1 MKKTIQKP
9 TNDILTFLSYVI
21 IILFII
27 YFIYIM
33 YRYYKTKNFSFEL
46 FSNFS
51 KEYRSGMNTSKDV
64 SSNLSQSSVEI
75 ENNFTNT
82 VGCNEKDVQYCAK
95 FGKNAINNFNL
106 QSDGSGGCMC
116 SDMESG
122 V

>member
-9 TNDILTFLSYVI
+9 TNDILTFLSYII

-27 YFIYIM
+27 YFVYISL
-33 YRYYKTKNFSFEL
+33 RYYKTKKFSFEL
-46 FSNFS
+46 FSN
-51 KEYRSGMNTSKDV
+51 YRSGMNTSEDV
-64 SSNLSQSSVEI
+64 SSNLTQKIVNI

-82 VGCNEKDVQYCAK
+82 VGCNEKDVKYCAK

-106 QSDGSGGCMC
+106 GTQESGGCMC

>member
-9 TNDILTFLSYVI
+9 SNDILTFLSYVI

-82 VGCNEKDVQYCAK
+82 IGCNEKDVQYCAK

>member
-1 MKKTIQKP
+1 MKKQLQKP
-9 TNDILTFLSYVI
+9 KNELLIFISYIVI
-21 IILFII
+21 ILLIVYITYIL
-27 YFIYIM
+27 
-33 YRYYKTKNFSFEL
+33 YRYYKTKVFSFEL

-64 SSNLSQSSVEI
+64 SSNLTQSSVQI

-82 VGCNEKDVQYCAK
+82 LGCNEKDVEYCAK